1 MCQTRKNARIRR
13 ASAQCNPAVSTENT
27 AATIASRRV
36 TGSSCGAIANTPP
49 AVDSMTTPPPGAAPS
64 ITALASVCAQ
74 QLSSNPMSFA
84 DDTGFHSRLTALL
97 AAVAASDSRFAFDRD
112 GRPAALQA
120 VRTALPAMEAEL
132 FDVILEDLA
141 CELAAVQEA
150 LYQVARAA
158 TSRDGRSA
166 AP

>member
-1 MCQTRKNARIRR
+1 
-13 ASAQCNPAVSTENT
+13 
-27 AATIASRRV
+27 
-36 TGSSCGAIANTPP
+36 
-49 AVDSMTTPPPGAAPS
+49 MTTPPPGAAPS
-64 ITALASVCAQ
+64 ITALASACVQ
-74 QLSSNPMSFA
+74 QLSSSPTSFA
-84 DDTGFHSRLTALL
+84 DDTAFQSRLTALL
-97 AAVAASDSRFAFDRD
+97 AAVAAGDARFAFDRD
-112 GRPAALQA
+112 GRPPALQA

-141 CELAAVQEA
+141 CELAAVHEA